1 MILNEIKYK
10 ELMDVFV
17 VTYLRQK
24 DLLEHGAKDD
34 CEMTEA
40 VLQYMQ
46 ASRELM
52 DFVTGNFGE
61 EEPELPRMEVF
72 FSKESGTYHDFAY
85 RMYRAV
91 ANTSQLH
98 ENDRWRNMTMV
109 YIGEQ
114 LRNSL
119 MEECV

>member
-1 MILNEIKYK
+1 MILNESKYK
-10 ELMDVFV
+10 ELLDIFV

-24 DLLEHGAKDD
+24 DVSENGSNDD
-34 CEMTEA
+34 REMTEA

-46 ASRELM
+46 ASRELL
-52 DFVTGNFGE
+52 DFVTENFGE

-72 FSKESGTYHDFAY
+72 FSKESGRYHDFAY
-85 RMYRAV
+85 RMYSAV
-91 ANTSQLH
+91 ANTRQLH
-98 ENDRWRNMTMV
+98 ENDWWRNMTMV

-119 MEECV
+119 LEECV